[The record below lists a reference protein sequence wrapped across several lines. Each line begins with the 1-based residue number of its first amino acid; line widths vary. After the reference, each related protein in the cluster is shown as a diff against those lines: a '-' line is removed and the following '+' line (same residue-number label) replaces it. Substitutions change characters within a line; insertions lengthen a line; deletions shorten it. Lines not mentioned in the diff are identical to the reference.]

1 MDKLALLLFLASFIC
16 LILGLIK
23 PTLFKGFFKGKTSR
37 KAVALTFGLVMITSF
52 IVFGVVAKPVSK
64 ADAAQ
69 EEIDQAMEDFEK
81 EEKARK
87 KKEKREM
94 QEAQEAQGTQS
105 SLTPEETIKD
115 IIQKELKGNNN
126 IDKPYL
132 RDINLVMENNKAF
145 VIINYNA
152 SENLTTHLALV
163 SMKSKMSDLYYK
175 LYKSGLPIGSV
186 SVCAYMPLTDK
197 YGNQSDDI
205 VFTTRLG
212 NEEASKVNWSAD
224 DAMIKNVILPKVWS
238 TNFLHPAL
246 SSD

>member
-1 MDKLALLLFLASFIC
+1 MDKLALLLFLASLIC

-23 PTLFKGFFKGKTSR
+23 PTLFKGLFKGKTSR

-69 EEIDQAMEDFEK
+69 EEIDQAMEEFEK
-81 EEKARK
+81 EEKTRK
-87 KKEKREM
+87 KKEMREV
-94 QEAQEAQGTQS
+94 QETQS

-132 RDINLVMENNKAF
+132 RDINLAMENNKAF

-152 SENLTTHLALV
+152 SENLTTNLTLV

-186 SVCAYMPLTDK
+186 SVCAYMPLIDK

-205 VFTTRLG
+205 VYTTRLG

>member
-1 MDKLALLLFLASFIC
+1 MDKLALLLFLASLIC

-23 PTLFKGFFKGKTSR
+23 PTLFKGLFKGKTSR

-64 ADAAQ
+64 ADADQ
-69 EEIDQAMEDFEK
+69 EEIDQAMEEFEK
-81 EEKARK
+81 EEKTRK
-87 KKEKREM
+87 KKEMREV
-94 QEAQEAQGTQS
+94 QETQS

-132 RDINLVMENNKAF
+132 RDINLAMENNKAF

-152 SENLTTHLALV
+152 SENLTTNLTLV

-186 SVCAYMPLTDK
+186 SVCAYMPLIDK

-205 VFTTRLG
+205 VYTTRLG